1 MRPAEGCELT
11 VAPGEGLDTLAALVK
26 RKPMRIL
33 RNLQAEK
40 ANWEQMSEKLEEFS
54 AWEGGDRL
62 WTLDTMRCLEF
73 METLRE
79 ASKIADIEWPEGA
92 KLTVGALPSASRI

>member
-40 ANWEQMSEKLEEFS
+40 ANWEQMSEKLEEFQRGR
-54 AWEGGDRL
+54 AEIVFGR
-62 WTLDTMRCLEF
+62 WTR
-73 METLRE
+73 
-79 ASKIADIEWPEGA
+79 
-92 KLTVGALPSASRI
+92 